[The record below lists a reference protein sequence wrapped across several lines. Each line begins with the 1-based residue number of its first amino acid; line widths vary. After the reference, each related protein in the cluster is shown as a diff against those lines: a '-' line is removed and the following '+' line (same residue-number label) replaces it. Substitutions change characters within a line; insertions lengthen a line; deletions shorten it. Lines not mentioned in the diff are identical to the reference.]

1 MPGRDQHRWCSR
13 HRPCRAQS
21 YGTPQL
27 ETAMRSLSSLLMMT
41 WLAAGTAAAQQADL
55 ILVGARVWT
64 ADSALPAAEA
74 VAIAGNRILRVGSRA
89 EIMAQRSPTRRV
101 IARDGGFVAPGFI
114 DNHTHFNS
122 AGALLLGANLLDV
135 ADAAV

>member
-13 HRPCRAQS
+13 HRPCRALS

-89 EIMAQRSPTRRV
+89 EIMAQRSPTRDRKSTV
-101 IARDGGFVAPGFI
+101 
-114 DNHTHFNS
+114 
-122 AGALLLGANLLDV
+122 
-135 ADAAV
+135 